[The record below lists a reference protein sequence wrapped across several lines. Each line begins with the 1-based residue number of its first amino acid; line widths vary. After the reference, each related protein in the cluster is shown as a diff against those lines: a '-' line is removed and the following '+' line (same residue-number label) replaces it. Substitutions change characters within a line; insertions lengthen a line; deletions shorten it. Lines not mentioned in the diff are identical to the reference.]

1 MELQRTF
8 KDQSIKNGM
17 STMNWITTILGTL
30 YVISPVDLIPDAIPV
45 VGWIDDILIA
55 VSSISTVINS
65 QLSQTNR
72 TLSNMLKA
80 LKYISF
86 SLFIII
92 ALLILI
98 FGAIIYQLIVN

>member
-8 KDQSIKNGM
+8 KEQSIKNGM

-30 YVISPVDLIPDAIPV
+30 YVISPVDFIPDAIPV